1 MPLNPRDQRYL
12 YELEAESIEIIREG
26 GARELVA
33 EKRVSF
39 LEVIR

>member
-1 MPLNPRDQRYL
+1 MTVRIEVIRD
-12 YELEAESIEIIREG
+12 G